1 MKVAFKDSTLSSQ
14 VVINGTYVKVVKC
27 GVLLYFTWQYNTTAA
42 VTTVGTTIT
51 IVNLDGSTTALNLP
65 MSTTQATNDYATFV
79 LPLAY
84 RTITLT
90 QEPA

>member
-14 VVINGTYVKVVKC
+14 VVIDGTYVKVIKC
-27 GVLLYFTWQYNTTAA
+27 GVLLYFTWQYNTT
-42 VTTVGTTIT
+42 VGVSNVGTTIT

-65 MSTTQATNDYATFV
+65 LSTSQATNNYASFV